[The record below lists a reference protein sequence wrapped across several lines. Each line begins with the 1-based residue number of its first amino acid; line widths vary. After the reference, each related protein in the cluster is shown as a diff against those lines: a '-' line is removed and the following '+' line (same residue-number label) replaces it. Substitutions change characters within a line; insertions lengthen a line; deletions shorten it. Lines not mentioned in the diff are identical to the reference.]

1 VANERLRLELHEQ
14 RAKEAG
20 PDPRLGRL
28 ERENAMLRQ
37 ELATVRAEL
46 ETFETG
52 VRRAVAQLE
61 AELEV

>member
-1 VANERLRLELHEQ
+1 MANERLRLELQEQ

-28 ERENAMLRQ
+28 ERENAMLCQ